1 MSSEKKPKIVG
12 VIPARLNSERLPG
25 KVLRSLAGCAM
36 LHHVYDGARACLLLD
51 ELLVATDAE
60 AVRDYCAAHQIPVLM
75 TSSAHRSG
83 TERIDEVAQ
92 RIPADVF
99 VNLQADEP
107 FVAPDHVRLLV
118 EPFLSGQAT
127 HVSTLKVA
135 LDGAAAMNPHVV
147 KVVTDLR
154 GQALYFSRA
163 PIPTTA
169 TRLVRCPTTS
179 TSACM
184 ATGGRLW
191 PGIGSSRHRHSK
203 KPKNS
208 SKCGSWKT
216 ASPFTSP
223 KLLKTPS
230 ELTPRKTGAP
240 RAGCSNPAP
249 VVLGNSVGAVFC
261 MRWGNPP
268 RSRREPYADA

>member
-1 MSSEKKPKIVG
+1 M
-12 VIPARLNSERLPG
+12 IPARLNSERLPG
-25 KVLRSLAGCAM
+25 KVLRPLAGRAM

-75 TSSAHRSG
+75 TSPTHRSG

-135 LDGAAAMNPHVV
+135 LDGAAAMNSQVV

-163 PIPTTA
+163 PIPY
-169 TRLVRCPTTS
+169 
-179 TSACM
+179 
-184 ATGGRLW
+184 
-191 PGIGSSRHRHSK
+191 HR
-203 KPKNS
+203 
-208 SKCGSWKT
+208 
-216 ASPFTSP
+216 
-223 KLLKTPS
+223 
-230 ELTPRKTGAP
+230 
-240 RAGCSNPAP
+240 NPACSLP
-249 VVLGNSVGAVFC
+249 YYKHLGLYGYRREALARYLQLPPSPLEEAEKLEQ
-261 MRWGNPP
+261 MRFLENGIPIHVAETAQDTIGVDTEEDWIAASRLFES
-268 RSRREPYADA
+268 RSRSFRE

>member
-1 MSSEKKPKIVG
+1 MSSEKKPRIVG

-25 KVLRSLAGCAM
+25 KVLRPLAGRAM
-36 LHHVYDGARACLLLD
+36 LHHVYDGARACRLLD

-107 FVAPDHVRLLV
+107 FVRPDHVRLLV

-163 PIPTTA
+163 PIPY
-169 TRLVRCPTTS
+169 
-179 TSACM
+179 
-184 ATGGRLW
+184 
-191 PGIGSSRHRHSK
+191 HR
-203 KPKNS
+203 
-208 SKCGSWKT
+208 
-216 ASPFTSP
+216 
-223 KLLKTPS
+223 
-230 ELTPRKTGAP
+230 
-240 RAGCSNPAP
+240 NPACSLP
-249 VVLGNSVGAVFC
+249 YYKHLGLYGYRREALARYLQLPPSPLEEAEKLEQ
-261 MRWGNPP
+261 MRFLENGIPIHVAETAQDTIGVDTEEDWSAASRLFES
-268 RSRREPYADA
+268 RSRSFRE